1 MIINGESRASLPANW
16 NFGNFILHR
25 FKQAN
30 PLDVCLVRHDHGLF
44 LCQARLAKKKF
55 FNFI

>member
-44 LCQARLAKKKF
+44 LCQAQLQKK
-55 FNFI
+55 